1 MRFLT
6 RVLSTEW
13 VQANPVLFGVI
24 VASLIVVLGLFVYGF
39 GDLLRFNFRR
49 VWAIGGVVFRE
60 SIRRKVLWLTPL
72 AMLGIV
78 VLTGLQRPE
87 DELDAIRQTIQ
98 FCLFASG
105 LLVVVSGI
113 MLACTNLPRDIE
125 SKVIFTIV
133 TKPTTRFEIVL
144 GKIVGFARVTGS
156 ILVLMGLFTWG
167 YLHLREWQLQREI
180 AAKLAAPDV
189 NEFARGRL
197 EHHQQLGLLTTR
209 TMGQAVTREIVARP
223 PEADGVRWA
232 SVQQNLLIPF
242 RTTPDQLRGQGFV
255 DDQGQPVTLNP
266 GDTGVVVLLKAFAT
280 QVGQVERA
288 APVVRAPLLA
298 ATQPTSKYGEP
309 EFRVAIVDLATGT
322 EIIGGQQINNGQ
334 PIRFNLAES
343 GKRALVVRLEPK
355 VAPALANVRDWGV
368 VVMPTNENF
377 LVGLT
382 PDGNSAFVPGRDMK
396 DSVRIAPY
404 PGPKGDVP
412 LLIARG
418 NQGRAGQMLDG
429 PRDYGTGQVVHAVGL
444 FHFDGPEPRASGE
457 GKVAV
462 EMKMGIERLEDDS
475 GQLTTQIRARVI
487 NRETGQASTPQVL
500 TPENDR
506 VVYADL
512 PAEFFK
518 GGKFDVE
525 LQTITRGH
533 AVTLGESGV
542 SVVAG
547 RHSFAV
553 NLGKALLS
561 QWMLS
566 VLVVTIGMFCST
578 FVSWP
583 IAIVLSLVLLMG
595 HWTVS
600 QISDSLQPGIGALL
614 ATDLGASD
622 AGQARV
628 ISATVDGLAR
638 MLNVVSQFLP
648 NIDVFSTGETIERGL
663 AIHPAALLSALNVL
677 VLFGLPL
684 LTMSYVILRNK
695 EVAP

>member
-1 MRFLT
+1 MQKLT
-6 RVLSTEW
+6 NL
-13 VQANPVLFGVI
+13 I
-24 VASLIVVLGLFVYGF
+24 VDHPATSGIVVAVLIVVIGLFVYGL

-78 VLTGLQRPE
+78 VLTGLQRPD

-105 LLVVVSGI
+105 LLVVVSGV

-144 GKIVGFARVTGS
+144 GKIVGFARVTGA
-156 ILVLMGLFTWG
+156 ILILMGLFTWG
-167 YLHLREWQLQREI
+167 YLHARSWQLQRDI
-180 AAKLAAPDV
+180 TAKLAQPDV
-189 NEFARGRL
+189 NEFVRGRL
-197 EHHQQLGLLTTR
+197 EHHQKLGLLATR
-209 TMGQAVTREIVARP
+209 TMREAGVREIVAKLP
-223 PEADGVRWA
+223 DADGIRWA
-232 SVQQNLLIPF
+232 SAQQNLLVPF
-242 RTTPDQLRGQGFV
+242 HTQPDELRAKGFT
-255 DDQGQPVTLNP
+255 DESGQPITP
-266 GDTGVVVLLKAFAT
+266 GPGEAGLQIQLKTFAV
-280 QVGQVERA
+280 QVGQVEHAPA
-288 APVVRAPLLA
+288 AVRAPLLA
-298 ATQPTSKYGEP
+298 ASQPSGKYGDA
-309 EFRVAIVDLATGT
+309 EFRISLIDIASGNEIVPS
-322 EIIGGQQINNGQ
+322 QQLNNGQ
-334 PIRFNLAES
+334 PIRMKIEES
-343 GKRALVVRLEPK
+343 GRTRVIPIDPK
-355 VAPALANVRDWGV
+355 VAPALANVREWGV
-368 VVMPTNENF
+368 LISPGNENF
-377 LVGLT
+377 LIGLT
-382 PDGNSAFVPGRDMK
+382 ADGNQLTVPGRTAED
-396 DSVRIAPY
+396 VVNIAPGS
-404 PGPKGDVP
+404 GPDRKGAP
-412 LLIARG
+412 LLARG
-418 NQGRAGQMLDG
+418 NSGRAGQMLDG
-429 PRDYGTGQVVHAVGL
+429 PRESVNAVAL
-444 FHFDGPEPRASGE
+444 FHFDGPEPRASSE
-457 GKVAV
+457 GTVAL
-462 EMKMGIERLEDDS
+462 EMKMGIERLEDDAA
-475 GQLTTQIRARVI
+475 QQTTQIRARVI
-487 NRETGQASTPQVL
+487 NRTTGKSSSPQVL

-506 VVYADL
+506 VIYADL
-512 PAEFFK
+512 PADTFK
-518 GGKFDVE
+518 GGQFDVE
-525 LQTITRGH
+525 LQTLTRGH
-533 AVTLGESGV
+533 AVTLGDAAV
-542 SVVAG
+542 SVVQA

-583 IAIVLSLVLLMG
+583 IAIVLSIVLLMG
-595 HWTVS
+595 HWTVD

-648 NIDVFSTGETIERGL
+648 NIDQFSTGELIERGL
-663 AIHPAALLSALNVL
+663 SIPLHALLDGTLVL
-677 VLFGLPL
+677 ALFGLPL

>member
-1 MRFLT
+1 MQRLT
-6 RVLSTEW
+6 NLIVDHPAVS
-13 VQANPVLFGVI
+13 GVV
-24 VASLIVVLGLFVYGF
+24 VAVLIVVIGLFVYGLV
-39 GDLLRFNFRR
+39 DLRRFNGRR

-78 VLTGLQRPE
+78 VLTGLQRPD

-144 GKIVGFARVTGS
+144 GKIVGFARVTGA
-156 ILVLMGLFTWG
+156 ILILMGLFTWG
-167 YLHLREWQLQREI
+167 YVHLRSWSLQRDI
-180 AAKLAAPDV
+180 AAKLAQPDT
-189 NEFARGRL
+189 NDFARGRL
-197 EHHQQLGLLTTR
+197 EHHQAIGLLSTR
-209 TMGQAVTREIVARP
+209 TMRQAGVREIVAKAP
-223 PEADGVRWA
+223 DGEAGVRWA
-232 SVQQNLLIPF
+232 SGQQNFLIPF
-242 RTTPDQLRGQGFV
+242 HTVPDNLRPKGFV
-255 DDQGQPVTLNP
+255 DADGKPTTFDDQNRPILPGP
-266 GDTGVVVLLKAFAT
+266 GDLGLGIQLKAFAL
-280 QVGQVERA
+280 QVGYVERA
-288 APVVRAPLLA
+288 AAPVRAPLIA
-298 ATQPTSKYGEP
+298 ATQPGGKYGDA
-309 EFRVAIVDLATGT
+309 EFRVAIVDLGTGA
-322 EIIGGQQINNGQ
+322 EIVNSQQINNNQ
-334 PIRFNLAES
+334 VIRVPLEES
-343 GKRALVVRLEPK
+343 GRTRVIPVDPK
-355 VAPALANVRDWGV
+355 VAPALANLRDWGV
-368 VVMPTNENF
+368 TVTPTNENF
-377 LVGLT
+377 LVGLA
-382 PDGNSAFVPGRDMK
+382 PDGNHLIVPGKGQADAVSIMPGATP
-396 DSVRIAPY
+396 DS
-404 PGPKGDVP
+404 PK
-412 LLIARG
+412 LLARG
-418 NQGRAGQMLDG
+418 NNGRAGQMLDG
-429 PRDYGTGQVVHAVGL
+429 PRDAVHAIAL
-444 FHFDGPEPRASGE
+444 FHFDGAQPRASSSGN
-457 GKVAV
+457 VAV
-462 EMKMGIERLEDDS
+462 EMKMGIERLEDDAA
-475 GQLTTQIRARVI
+475 QYITQIRARVI
-487 NRETGQASTPQVL
+487 NRESGQASPARVL

-506 VVYADL
+506 VIYADL

-525 LQTITRGH
+525 LQTLTRGH
-533 AVTLGESGV
+533 AVTLGDAAV
-542 SVVAG
+542 SVVQA
-547 RHSFAV
+547 RHSFAI

-583 IAIVLSLVLLMG
+583 IAIVLSIVLLMG
-595 HWTVS
+595 RWTVD

-648 NIDVFSTGETIERGL
+648 NIDLFSTGEQIERGL
-663 AIHPAALLSALNVL
+663 SIPLSALLAGGTVL